1 MEHNGT
7 VPFVLSGAS
16 HIVRGGDRMWKDKQ
30 DGRRTDDNDLDAMSS
45 ALDTP
50 RPDTGHDVSAF
61 VGKGVVFKG
70 TISYNGTVRIDG
82 TLEGEIHTDGILLVG
97 EDAVLNAKVA
107 AGTIVCKGKITG
119 DITAREK
126 MKLRAPAVI
135 NGGVTTP
142 MLSMEEGVSFN
153 GTLEMEQQARPVHK
167 DLPLHSVGTGTEPP
181 VRRLTV

>member
-1 MEHNGT
+1 
-7 VPFVLSGAS
+7 
-16 HIVRGGDRMWKDKQ
+16 MWKDKQ
-30 DGRRTDDNDLDAMSS
+30 DGRRTDENDLDAMGTT
-45 ALDTP
+45 LDSP
-50 RPDTGHDVSAF
+50 RPETSQDVSAF

-70 TISYNGTVRIDG
+70 TITYNGTVRIDG

-97 EDAVLNAKVA
+97 EDAVLNAKVT

-142 MLSMEEGVSFN
+142 MLSMEEGVLFN

-167 DLPLHSVGTGTEPP
+167 ELPLHAVGNGTEPP
-181 VRRLTV
+181 VRRLTSS

>member
-1 MEHNGT
+1 
-7 VPFVLSGAS
+7 
-16 HIVRGGDRMWKDKQ
+16 MWKDKQ
-30 DGRRTDDNDLDAMSS
+30 DGRRTDDNDLDVMSS

-97 EDAVLNAKVA
+97 EDAVLNAKVT

-135 NGGVTTP
+135 NGGITTP

-167 DLPLHSVGTGTEPP
+167 DLPLHSVEAGTEPP

>member
-1 MEHNGT
+1 
-7 VPFVLSGAS
+7 
-16 HIVRGGDRMWKDKQ
+16 MWKDKQ
-30 DGRRTDDNDLDAMSS
+30 DGRRTEDKDLDAMSS
-45 ALDTP
+45 ALDMP
-50 RPDTGHDVSAF
+50 RPDTGQEVSAF

-97 EDAVLNAKVA
+97 EDAILNAKVT
-107 AGTIVCKGKITG
+107 AGTIMCKGKITG

-142 MLSMEEGVSFN
+142 MLSMEEGVLFN

-167 DLPLHSVGTGTEPP
+167 DLPIHSVGTANELP